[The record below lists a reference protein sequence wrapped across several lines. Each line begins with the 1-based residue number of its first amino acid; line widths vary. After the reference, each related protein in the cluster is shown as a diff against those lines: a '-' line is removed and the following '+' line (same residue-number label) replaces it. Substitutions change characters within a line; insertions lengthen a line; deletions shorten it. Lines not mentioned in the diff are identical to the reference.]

1 METDAAMRAALR
13 HSRFAPVLVL
23 RLFGELEQALHGVQI
38 LANLPVQRIGLLE
51 RLDRIVQEFVDDSPG
66 QLLELRSLL
75 FADLAELID
84 GAQDFFLRD
93 LVIALVKLIDQWA
106 KLAGAMPGDEIL
118 ELLLD
123 DFSRGLNGAG
133 PL

>member
-1 METDAAMRAALR
+1 MENDAAMRAALHR
-13 HSRFAPVLVL
+13 SRFAPVLVL

-51 RLDRIVQEFVDDSPG
+51 RLNWIVQEFVDDSPG
-66 QLLELRSLL
+66 QLFELRAL
-75 FADLAELID
+75 FLADLAEFVD
-84 GAQDFFLRD
+84 GARDFFLRH
-93 LVIALVKLIDQWA
+93 LVITLVELIDQRA

-123 DFSRGLNGAG
+123 NLS
-133 PL
+133 